1 MPRIGAFI
9 CHCGLNITATVD
21 VERVAARARAI
32 PGVVHAET
40 YKYFCSQPGQEK
52 IAEAIRSSRL
62 DGVVVAACS
71 PSMHEATFR
80 EAAALA
86 GLNPYLVQIANLREQ
101 CSWVHS
107 HRETATV
114 KAAALVA
121 AMVAKVR
128 RDQPLEPIRLSV
140 YPRAL
145 VIGGGVA
152 GMQAAW
158 DIAEAGHSVLVV
170 EREPNL
176 GGRMAQ
182 LSETFPTLDCA
193 SCILTPR
200 TAEVARHPRIELL
213 TWSEVREV
221 SGYVG
226 NFSVKIARRPAF
238 VDWDRCI
245 GCMLCQEKCPAPAP
259 IAFEHGMGMGKAIG
273 VSFPQAV
280 PNRPVIR
287 REYCR
292 RFQGRKCQVCAKVC
306 PVGAVDFEQA
316 ESFREEKV
324 GAIVV
329 ATGFDVMPAAQFG
342 EYGYGEYPDVID
354 SLAFERLNSS
364 SGPTGG
370 VIRRPSDGK
379 IPREVVFIQCAGSRD
394 PDRGKPYCSKICCM
408 YTAKHAFLYRQKVPD
423 GQAYV
428 FYMDIRAGGKG
439 YEEFVQR
446 TVDQAGAMYLR
457 GRVARV
463 YPEDGRLLVEG
474 VDTLSGT
481 TVEVA
486 ADLVV
491 LATAVLPREG
501 ARDLARTLKIAVDE
515 HGFYSEAHPKLRPV
529 ETMTRGIF
537 LAGAAQAPRDV
548 AETVAQASAAAAKA
562 LGLLTR
568 GELAADPLVA
578 QVDEARCSGCL
589 VCRHVCPYQAIE
601 PRDVAA
607 RKVASVNPGLCQGC
621 GACAAIC
628 RSGAMGLHGF
638 SGKQVLAEVEAI
650 CL

>member
-1 MPRIGAFI
+1 VFV
-9 CHCGLNITATVD
+9 CHCGLNIAATVD
-21 VERVAARARAI
+21 VEQVAVRAGSI

-71 PSMHEATFR
+71 PSMHETTFR
-80 EAAALA
+80 EAAAVA
-86 GLNPYLVQIANLREQ
+86 GLNPYLVQIANIREQ

-107 HRETATV
+107 DREIATI
-114 KAAALVA
+114 KAASLVS

-128 RDQPLEPIRLSV
+128 RDQPLEPIRLPV
-140 YPRAL
+140 NPRAL
-145 VIGGGVA
+145 VIGGGIA

-158 DIAEAGHSVLVV
+158 DLAEAGHPVMVV

-200 TAEVARHPRIELL
+200 TAEVARHPLIELL

-226 NFSVKIARRPAF
+226 NFSVKILRRPAF

-245 GCMLCQEKCPAPAP
+245 GCMLCQEKCPAQVPL
-259 IAFEHGMGMGKAIG
+259 AFEQGMGTGKAIG

-280 PNRPVIR
+280 PNRPVLR
-287 REYCR
+287 SEHCR
-292 RFQGRKCQVCAKVC
+292 RFSGGKCRVCARVC
-306 PVGAVDFEQA
+306 PVGAVDFEQK
-316 ESFREEKV
+316 ESWREEKV

-329 ATGFDVMPAAQFG
+329 ATGFDVMPAGRFG

-439 YEEFVQR
+439 YEEFVRR

-463 YPEDGRLLVEG
+463 YPEDGHLLVKG

-481 TVEVA
+481 AVDVA

-491 LATAVLPREG
+491 LATAVLPREDS
-501 ARDLARTLKIAVDE
+501 RDLARILKVSVDE

-537 LAGAAQAPRDV
+537 LAGAAQAPRDIS
-548 AETVAQASAAAAKA
+548 ETVAQASAAASKA
-562 LGLLTR
+562 LALLTR

-578 QVDEARCSGCL
+578 LVDEALCSGCL
-589 VCRHVCPYQAIE
+589 TCRHLCPYQAIE
-601 PRDVAA
+601 ARELAA

-628 RSGAMGLHGF
+628 RSGAMGLRGF
-638 SGKQVLAEVEAI
+638 SDKQVLAEVGAI